1 MINKISGKLEE
12 INEGNI
18 SINCSGISYSISVPG
33 GFLENLKS
41 SKKIGDEVS
50 LYTIYYIENGVGGSA
65 LHPKLIGFS
74 CNVEREFFE
83 KYTTV
88 KGLGIKSA
96 LKSLVISVKNLA
108 RAIENGDISVIKK
121 LPGIGART
129 AEKIIAELKGR
140 VAKYALLKEFADEIQ
155 KEPKQNEEGVPDKS
169 DIDYMKKNQIEEETN
184 QILSELG
191 YTKLETAELLKKV
204 YLKNIK
210 FENTEQVIQEIFK
223 QSKNFIKR

>member
-1 MINKISGKLEE
+1 MINKITGKLDE
-12 INEGNI
+12 INEGSI

-41 SKKIGDEVS
+41 SKRIGDEIS

-140 VAKYALLKEFADEIQ
+140 VAKYALLKESAEQ
-155 KEPKQNEEGVPDKS
+155 TQNESKINEFVPDKS

-191 YTKLETAELLKKV
+191 YTKSETAELLKKA